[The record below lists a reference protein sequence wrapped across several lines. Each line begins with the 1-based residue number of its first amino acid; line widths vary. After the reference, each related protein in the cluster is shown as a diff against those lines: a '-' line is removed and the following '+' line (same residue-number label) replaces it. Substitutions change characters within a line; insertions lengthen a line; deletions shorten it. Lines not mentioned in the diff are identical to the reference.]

1 MKKRI
6 LAFGLAALLA
16 VSATGCGKTTTDN
29 TTETTTPEATSAT
42 EETPA
47 ATTVADGDNKIVIG
61 VTPVPHKDIA
71 DVAKAALEAQG
82 YEVEIVEYNDYV
94 QPNTALE
101 EGDLDANYFQT
112 LSYLESQNEERG
124 LHLLSVASIHAE
136 PMGIYSKTVD
146 SLENL
151 PDGATIAIP
160 NDTDN
165 EGRALHVLADAGLI
179 TVPEDGNIMPTD
191 ITENPHN
198 FTFVEIEA
206 SGLPRQIDDV
216 DAAIVNGN
224 YALGADLG
232 NTSNVLYTEEITGD
246 RITLRGNIIAVK
258 EGTENTQKV
267 QDIIAA
273 FQSEEV
279 KQYINDTYAGA
290 VIPVF

>member
-1 MKKRI
+1 M
-6 LAFGLAALLA
+6 
-16 VSATGCGKTTTDN
+16 
-29 TTETTTPEATSAT
+29 
-42 EETPA
+42 PA
-47 ATTVADGDNKIVIG
+47 
-61 VTPVPHKDIA
+61 
-71 DVAKAALEAQG
+71 
-82 YEVEIVEYNDYV
+82 
-94 QPNTALE
+94 
-101 EGDLDANYFQT
+101 
-112 LSYLESQNEERG
+112 
-124 LHLLSVASIHAE
+124 
-136 PMGIYSKTVD
+136 
-146 SLENL
+146 
-151 PDGATIAIP
+151 
-160 NDTDN
+160 
-165 EGRALHVLADAGLI
+165 
-179 TVPEDGNIMPTD
+179 D
-191 ITENPHN
+191 ITENPRN